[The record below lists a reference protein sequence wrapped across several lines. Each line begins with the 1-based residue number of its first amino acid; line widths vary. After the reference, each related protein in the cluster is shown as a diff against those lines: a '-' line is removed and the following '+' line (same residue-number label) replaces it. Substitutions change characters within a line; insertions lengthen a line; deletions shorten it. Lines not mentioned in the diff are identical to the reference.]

1 MFSHTDKNNDYVLLQ
16 YMLNAAAKQRKNA
29 YFSPHFSQSL
39 P

>member
-1 MFSHTDKNNDYVLLQ
+1 MFSYADKNNDYVLLQ
-16 YMLNAAAKQRKNA
+16 CILNAAAKQRKNA